1 MTALATATTV
11 VPTRRPRPAP
21 GPAVRRL
28 RAAGPGVPPTLPR
41 LLLPPVAEPV
51 ARTTARDA
59 AALQAPMLRRVT
71 SPVTETY
78 WPVPAPTPATDVAPD
93 PTRLCGSV
101 VLAAVEALAGGRPVL
116 QLARWVSPTVYE
128 SLARRCPPPGAA
140 PTRRPTVRSTVLSR
154 VAPTVAEASVVV
166 HDGTRVRAAAV
177 RMELH
182 RGTWRATVLQ
192 IG

>member
-1 MTALATATTV
+1 MTALAAATV
-11 VPTRRPRPAP
+11 VPPTRTARPAP
-21 GPAVRRL
+21 PAAVRRL
-28 RAAGPGVPPTLPR
+28 RTAGPGAAPPLPR
-41 LLLPPVAEPV
+41 LLLPPVTEP
-51 ARTTARDA
+51 AGRATARDA

-78 WPVPAPTPATDVAPD
+78 WPVPAPAPADDVAPD

-116 QLARWVSPTVYE
+116 QLARWVGPAVYE
-128 SLARRCPPPGAA
+128 SLARHCPPPGGSLA
-140 PTRRPTVRSTVLSR
+140 RRPTVRSTVLSR
-154 VAPTVAEASVVV
+154 VGPTVAEASVVV

-182 RGTWRATVLQ
+182 RGTWCATVLQ